1 MPDLIN
7 LPGFKF
13 PSFAQYMKFAMPG
26 S

>member
-13 PSFAQYMKFAMPG
+13 PSFAQYMKSAMPG